1 MNILQV
7 LRFPYQKRL
16 YNRGHLNV
24 ATEILE
30 GLIPGAFVVT
40 GKGAAMEI

>member
-1 MNILQV
+1 MNILKV

-24 ATEILE
+24 GKKILE

-40 GKGAAMEI
+40 GKGATIKI